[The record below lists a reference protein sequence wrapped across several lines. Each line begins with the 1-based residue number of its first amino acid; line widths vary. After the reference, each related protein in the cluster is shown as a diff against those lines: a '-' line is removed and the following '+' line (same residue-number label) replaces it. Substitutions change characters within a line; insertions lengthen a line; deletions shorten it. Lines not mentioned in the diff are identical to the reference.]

1 MTDLTTQRRISASI
15 LKCGVNRVRFDPE
28 RISDIQNAISRED
41 LRALIG
47 EDAIQAIQA
56 RGNSRGRARE
66 KMAKRSYGHCKG
78 PGRRRGAAGA
88 RNPRKRQWI
97 QKIRAIRKTLVELRD
112 NGEINPHLYRMLYRQ
127 AAGGQYRS
135 VAHLKAHLALITGR
149 MK

>member
-1 MTDLTTQRRISASI
+1 MSDVSNQRRVAASI
-15 LKCGVNRVRFDPE
+15 LGCGIHRVWMDPE
-28 RISDIQNAISRED
+28 RLGDIQNAISRED
-41 LRALIG
+41 IRGLIG
-47 EDAIQAIQA
+47 DGAIKANQV

-97 QKIRAIRKTLVELRD
+97 QKIRGIRKALVSLRES
-112 NGEINPHLYRMLYRQ
+112 GEIDPHMYRMLYRK
-127 AAGGQYRS
+127 AAGGQFRN
-135 VAHLKAHLALITGR
+135 VGHLKAQLEMISGR

>member
-1 MTDLTTQRRISASI
+1 MTDLTTQKRISASL
-15 LKCGVNRVRFDPE
+15 LKCGVHRIWFDPE
-28 RISDIQNAISRED
+28 RLSDIQNAITRED
-41 LRALIG
+41 LRTLIG
-47 EDAIQAIQA
+47 EDAIQAIQP

-97 QKIRAIRKTLVELRD
+97 QKIRAIRKTLSELRD
-112 NGEINPHLYRMLYRQ
+112 KGEINPHLYRTLYRQ

>member
-47 EDAIQAIQA
+47 EDAIQSIQA

>member
-1 MTDLTTQRRISASI
+1 MTDLTTQRRMSAAI
-15 LKCGVNRVRFDPE
+15 LKCGANRVRFDPE
-28 RISDIQNAISRED
+28 RLPDIQNAISRED
-41 LRALIG
+41 LRTLIG
-47 EDAIQAIQA
+47 EGAIQAIQP

-66 KMAKRSYGHCKG
+66 MMAKRSYGHCKG

-97 QKIRAIRKTLVELRD
+97 QKIRAIRKTLTELRD
-112 NGEINPHLYRMLYRQ
+112 KGEINPHLYRMLYRQ

-135 VAHLKAHLALITGR
+135 VAHLRAQLALITGR

>member
-28 RISDIQNAISRED
+28 RVSDIQNAISRED
-41 LRALIG
+41 LRTLIDD
-47 EDAIQAIQA
+47 DAIQAIQA
-56 RGNSRGRARE
+56 KGNSRGRARE

-88 RNPRKRQWI
+88 RNPRKHQWI

-112 NGEINPHLYRMLYRQ
+112 NGEINPHLYRTLYRQ

>member
-1 MTDLTTQRRISASI
+1 
-15 LKCGVNRVRFDPE
+15 
-28 RISDIQNAISRED
+28 
-41 LRALIG
+41 
-47 EDAIQAIQA
+47 
-56 RGNSRGRARE
+56 
-66 KMAKRSYGHCKG
+66 MAKRSYGHCKG

>member
-1 MTDLTTQRRISASI
+1 MTNLSTQKRISASI
-15 LKCGVNRVRFDPE
+15 LGCGVHRVRFDPE
-28 RISDIQNAISRED
+28 RLSDIQNAISRED
-41 LRALIG
+41 LRTLID
-47 EDAIQAIQA
+47 EDAISAVQ
-56 RGNSRGRARE
+56 RKGNSRGRARE

>member
-97 QKIRAIRKTLVELRD
+97 QKIRAIRKALVELRD

-135 VAHLKAHLALITGR
+135 IAHLKAHLALITGR